1 MSQAVETPL
10 LPNDEPLTVIVPTR
24 GFAAFQFREVWEY
37 RELLRFLAERD
48 LKVRYKQTLLGAAWA
63 VIQPLFTMIVF
74 TLFFGKLGRMPS
86 DGLPY
91 SVFSYTALVPW
102 TFFATNLTMASNS
115 LVNNSHL
122 LTKVYFPRILI
133 PLASVL
139 TSLVDFALA
148 FLVLLGMIAFHGIV
162 PTANLLWLPFFLLMA
177 AAASVGAGFWLAAL
191 NVQFR
196 DVRYAVPFLLQ
207 FWLFITPV
215 AYPSSLLREPWK
227 TLYGLNPMAG
237 VVEGFRWS
245 LLGVKGGPG
254 MLALASAVAALL
266 LLVSGLLYFRRMER
280 TFADTV

>member
-1 MSQAVETPL
+1 MSQTLETPL
-10 LPNDEPLTVIVPTR
+10 TPNDEPLTVIVPTR
-24 GFAAFQFREVWEY
+24 GFASFQFREVWEY

-102 TFFATNLTMASNS
+102 TFFATNLTMSANS

-139 TSLVDFALA
+139 PSLVDFGLA
-148 FLVLLGMIAFHGIV
+148 FLVLLGMVAYHGIV
-162 PTANLLWLPFFLLMA
+162 PTANLVWLPLFLVMA
-177 AAASVGAGFWLAAL
+177 AAASVGAGLWLAAL

-215 AYPSSLLREPWK
+215 AYPSSLLQEPWK

-245 LLGVKGGPG
+245 LLGLKGNPG
-254 MLALASAVAALL
+254 MLVLASALAALL

>member
-1 MSQAVETPL
+1 MSRTMENPL
-10 LPNDEPLTVIVPTR
+10 LPDDEPLTEIVPTR
-24 GFAAFQFREVWEY
+24 GFAALQFREIWDY

-63 VIQPLFTMIVF
+63 IIQPLFTMIVF

-139 TSLVDFALA
+139 PSLVDFALA
-148 FLVLLGMIAFHGIV
+148 FLVLVGMVAFHGIV
-162 PTANLLWLPFFLLMA
+162 PTANLAWLPLFLLMA
-177 AAASVGAGFWLAAL
+177 AAASVGAGLWLAAL

-245 LLGVKGGPG
+245 LLGLRGGPG
-254 MLALASAVAALL
+254 PLVWASALAALL
-266 LLVSGLLYFRRMER
+266 LLASGLLYFRRMER